1 MNNRIKIQIILC
13 IINILG
19 ILSLLITQTDLIYII
34 LVSISVVGMIIGMCL
49 DMNNE
54 EISKWFDKTNFFNKK
69 F

>member
-34 LVSISVVGMIIGMCL
+34 LVSISVVGMIIGMYL
-49 DMNNE
+49 DINNE

>member
-49 DMNNE
+49 DINNE
-54 EISKWFDKTNFFNKK
+54 EISKWFDKTNFF
-69 F
+69 

>member
-13 IINILG
+13 LINILG
-19 ILSLLITQTDLIYII
+19 ILSLLITQNDLIYII

-49 DMNNE
+49 DINNE